1 MPAGGLTQVE
11 STWGSCIRC
20 VMRPRLIGCQALSE
34 LTGALKGVQEGEF
47 TRGVLRELF
56 KGGVIEVCVL
66 RCATRFLLRRE
77 L

>member
-1 MPAGGLTQVE
+1 MHPL
-11 STWGSCIRC
+11 
-20 VMRPRLIGCQALSE
+20 LIGCQALSE
-34 LTGALKGVQEGEF
+34 LTGALKGLQEDEF

-66 RCATRFLLRRE
+66 RCATRFMLRKE

>member
-1 MPAGGLTQVE
+1 
-11 STWGSCIRC
+11 
-20 VMRPRLIGCQALSE
+20 MRPRLIGCQALSE